1 MYIDSLR
8 HVTKGSPV
16 MVDGDTL
23 FYLYTKTGGQSVL
36 QRAQETSELIE
47 LLGESKI
54 DSLLERMFINEFY
67 GSDDFVNFGSIDL
80 VDGHQYVLDIFESN
94 DFNDNLEWFYK
105 ITVEEF
111 LNLEDLRVNKI
122 PFLTYYLKYFVQEG
136 EMLEPQ
142 FLRYYD
148 ESSDSYTFYLEPE
161 AVR

>member
-1 MYIDSLR
+1 MKKRLNK
-8 HVTKGSPV
+8 VT
-16 MVDGDTL
+16 
-23 FYLYTKTGGQSVL
+23 TKRQDEMLEREGIFDLKELLKITVV
-36 QRAQETSELIE
+36 ELIE
-47 LLGESKI
+47 LIGESEI

-105 ITVEEF
+105 ITIEDF

-136 EMLEPQ
+136 EMIEPEY
-142 FLRYYD
+142 LRYYD
-148 ESSDSYTFYLEPE
+148 ESSDSYTFYLDPE
-161 AVR
+161 VIR

>member
-1 MYIDSLR
+1 MKKRLNK
-8 HVTKGSPV
+8 VT
-16 MVDGDTL
+16 
-23 FYLYTKTGGQSVL
+23 TKRQDEMLEREGIFDLKELLKITVV
-36 QRAQETSELIE
+36 ELIE
-47 LLGESKI
+47 LIGESEI

-105 ITVEEF
+105 ITIEDF

-136 EMLEPQ
+136 EMVEPE

-161 AVR
+161 VVR